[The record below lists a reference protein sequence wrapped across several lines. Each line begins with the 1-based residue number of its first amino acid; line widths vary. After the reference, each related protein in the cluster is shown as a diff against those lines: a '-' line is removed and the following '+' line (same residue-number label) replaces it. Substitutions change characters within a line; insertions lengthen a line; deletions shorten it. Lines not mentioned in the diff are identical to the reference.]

1 MFNLLTG
8 EDSMIKAKTNFSSP
22 GRKYKNGEIDL
33 TWYEM
38 EKAISIIFM
47 ENSNQIRTRYHEPSP
62 SPPPSKLQFVYI
74 LCSSMKS
81 DNEQT
86 RERA

>member
-8 EDSMIKAKTNFSSP
+8 EDSMKKAKTNFSSP

-38 EKAISIIFM
+38 EKNCRLYYF
-47 ENSNQIRTRYHEPSP
+47 HG
-62 SPPPSKLQFVYI
+62 KF
-74 LCSSMKS
+74 KS
-81 DNEQT
+81 DKD
-86 RERA
+86 